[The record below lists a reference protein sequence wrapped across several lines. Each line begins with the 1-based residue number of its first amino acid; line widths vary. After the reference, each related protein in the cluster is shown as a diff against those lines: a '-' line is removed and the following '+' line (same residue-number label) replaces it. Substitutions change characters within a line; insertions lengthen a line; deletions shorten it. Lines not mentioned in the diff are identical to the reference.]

1 MIQLYKEDNK
11 NFNLGGDITLNPYE
25 CEFNAKLN
33 GAWSL
38 KLVHPVD
45 VENRYKY
52 IKEGSVIRFPT
63 PTRKDDLF
71 RINEVIKTH
80 DSIEAYAEPLP
91 KDLRKKVI
99 QDINIVG
106 KDGQGSIER
115 ILEGT
120 GFKGYSNIIDVTNI
134 RIVRKTVYS
143 ALFGDEDNTFISR
156 LGGEVFTNK
165 FDIYINDHIG
175 TDSKN
180 LYATFG
186 VNLQELE
193 EVTNMEN
200 VYTRLWPQ
208 IYNGHTFDC
217 VDSERI
223 NNYANV
229 LEGFIKF
236 EDIKLEEDATE
247 EEKNNKE
254 FYTEENAKLEV
265 IKRCKKLF
273 EDGLDL
279 PSKTYTLSIAN
290 LDNLDLYRKYKFVT
304 KIDLGDLI
312 IVRDKVLD
320 AEVKA
325 RCIEFTWDCL
335 REEYTQL
342 VLGTEEKNI
351 FNDVSDASNYLKD
364 ILTSNNTISG
374 SAIEGIINAVNVQL
388 KAQYNIAEHQHVR
401 AMLFEDLDEESPT
414 FGALCIGTKGL
425 EISNK
430 RNAQDTDWE
439 WGTFITAGI
448 VSADFIRTGLLS
460 NMDGSFIMDLGR
472 SKGME
477 FFIDNKKSMQINRNS
492 IDFFDNDGNKLIG
505 GLLSTNKI
513 SNKNDKSLVLRHRNN
528 SFLDISYYDE
538 ETNTNKCYIQF
549 DKYNVDDK
557 YSYPISVAERTDFFA
572 KVCHYY
578 PLEMRSSLFF
588 QRDVDGTLISAGS
601 VFQSSNNNL
610 VISCNTTNS
619 LNLSY
624 TKDNSSYAAI
634 NIHRDDNAKNGCMVD
649 LYGVTTIY
657 NDLTVKGTK
666 NRAVDTE
673 NYGTRL
679 LNAYETAECYFGDI
693 GKATTGEECKV
704 KINLDTVFLETVD
717 TSIDYHVFLSKY
729 GRGDIWVSERAETYF
744 IVESENPNLK
754 FSYEIKAKQID
765 YTENRLEEFKNSS
778 MDISE
783 SIINSIDIV
792 GKGEITND

>member
-11 NFNLGGDITLNPYE
+11 NFNLGGDITLDPFE
-25 CEFNAKLN
+25 CNFNAKLN
-33 GAWSL
+33 GAWDL
-38 KLVHPVD
+38 HLVHPVD
-45 VENRYKY
+45 TKNRYKY
-52 IKEGSVIRFPT
+52 IKEGAVIRFPT
-63 PTRKDDLF
+63 PTREDDLF
-71 RINEVIKTH
+71 RIYEVIKTH

-120 GFKGYSNIIDVTNI
+120 GFTGYSNIIDVTNI
-134 RIVRKTVYS
+134 RIVRKSVYS

-236 EDIKLEEDATE
+236 DDIKLEEDATE
-247 EEKNNKE
+247 EEKTNKE

-290 LDNLDLYRKYKFVT
+290 LDNLDLYKKYKFVT

-320 AEVKA
+320 AEVRA

-342 VLGTEEKNI
+342 VLGTEEQNI

-401 AMLFEDLDEESPT
+401 AMIFEDLDEESPT
-414 FGALCIGTKGL
+414 FGALCVGTQGL

-430 RNAQDTDWE
+430 RNAQNTDWE

-460 NMDGSFIMDLGR
+460 NMDGSFQVDLGG
-472 SKGME
+472 KGGAL
-477 FFIDNKKSMQINRNS
+477 FNINNKKSMEIKDSRVV
-492 IDFFDNDGNKLIG
+492 FYDNEGIKIIG
-505 GLLSTNKI
+505 GLFSLQRIEDSTK
-513 SNKNDKSLVLRHRNN
+513 KSMVLAHRNN
-528 SFLDISYYDE
+528 SYL
-538 ETNTNKCYIQF
+538 
-549 DKYNVDDK
+549 
-557 YSYPISVAERTDFFA
+557 
-572 KVCHYY
+572 
-578 PLEMRSSLFF
+578 
-588 QRDVDGTLISAGS
+588 G
-601 VFQSSNNNL
+601 
-610 VISCNTTNS
+610 
-619 LNLSY
+619 
-624 TKDNSSYAAI
+624 
-634 NIHRDDNAKNGCMVD
+634 
-649 LYGVTTIY
+649 
-657 NDLTVKGTK
+657 
-666 NRAVDTE
+666 
-673 NYGTRL
+673 
-679 LNAYETAECYFGDI
+679 
-693 GKATTGEECKV
+693 
-704 KINLDTVFLETVD
+704 
-717 TSIDYHVFLSKY
+717 IDYYNPEDGNYYNYIKFEIGRAHV
-729 GRGDIWVSERAETYF
+729 
-744 IVESENPNLK
+744 
-754 FSYEIKAKQID
+754 
-765 YTENRLEEFKNSS
+765 
-778 MDISE
+778 
-783 SIINSIDIV
+783 
-792 GKGEITND
+792 